1 MALSVYVCSW
11 PTGTATF
18 YVKEQPDHPASIVG
32 LRSPAAGEPAESYA
46 IQEAL
51 RQLRAHLN
59 RAYRSRCRGGRRR
72 GHPEPAFVWSPSLE
86 PARRSAGS

>member
-1 MALSVYVCSW
+1 MALSEYVCSW

-18 YVKEQPDHPASIVG
+18 YVQEQPDHLASIVG
-32 LRSPAAGEPAESYA
+32 LRSPAASEPAESFA

-59 RAYRSRCRGGRRR
+59 HAYRSRCRGGRRR
-72 GHPEPAFVWSPSLE
+72 GHDPGFVWSPSLE
-86 PARRSAGS
+86 PSRRGAGT